1 MSLASLPMR
10 SPTLHQSGKANASGI
25 PGGYLWPI
33 ILVAYAAILP
43 RELALNLAGAA
54 LFPYRLALLAT
65 VPFLLQRAVTA
76 PVRLHWLDGIVV
88 LVSIWIPVSLLVHEP
103 AGRAL
108 ESGLALSLDLSLAYA
123 LGRLSIR
130 NSHDFRAL
138 FRAFLPGLAVVAFTL
153 FTESMLQQ
161 QILRPF
167 VAELAGL
174 PPPDLHEQVRLGLFR
189 AAGPFPHPILGGVFL
204 ASLLPLAWMAIA
216 KGWVRVLALLVSFS
230 MIFTVSTSAIVTFG
244 VGLALLASHYLYR
257 LTRLPVIA
265 LGSVAALTV
274 LALVIVASEGGL
286 LSFVARRLSLS
297 EVSGHWRALIWE
309 YAGAEALNHPLFGIG
324 LRDWLRP
331 IWMYTDSVD
340 AHFLLWS
347 MRFGLIA
354 GLGSLLIMLGASLR
368 LLSNAKFQH
377 PHARQVSVPLA
388 FSIIAIAASG
398 FSVSLWEGIAAWA
411 TIVCG
416 AAVTIG
422 TRPVL
427 YNSTSVAES
436 IEAPGIQFPS

>member
-1 MSLASLPMR
+1 MSLAALSMR
-10 SPTLHQSGKANASGI
+10 NPTLRRSGRAKASGI
-25 PGGYLWPI
+25 SGYLWPI

-43 RELALNLAGAA
+43 REFALNLAGAT
-54 LFPYRLALLAT
+54 LFPYRLALLAI

-76 PVRLHWLDGIVV
+76 PVRLHWLDGVVV
-88 LVSIWIPVSLLVHEP
+88 LVSVWIPVSLLVHEP

-174 PPPDLHEQVRLGLFR
+174 PPPELHEQVRLGLFR

-204 ASLLPLAWMAIA
+204 ASLLPIAWMAIE

-230 MIFTVSTSAIVTFG
+230 MIFTVSSA
-244 VGLALLASHYLYR
+244 ALLAFGLCIGLIAMEYAYR
-257 LTRLPVIA
+257 ATRLPVWTIA
-265 LGSVAALTV
+265 LIGALTV
-274 LALVIVASEGGL
+274 TALIALSSENGL
-286 LSFVARRLSLS
+286 LSFAARRFSLS
-297 EVSGHWRALIWE
+297 PLTGQWRVLIWE
-309 YAGAEALNHPLFGIG
+309 FAGAEAIRNPLFGIG
-324 LRDWLRP
+324 LRDWARP
-331 IWMYTDSVD
+331 FWMFTDSID

-347 MRFGLIA
+347 VRFGLVA
-354 GLGSLLIMLGASLR
+354 GVGALIMTLGSALR
-368 LLSNAKFQH
+368 LLWNARFQH
-377 PHARQVSVPLA
+377 PHARSL
-388 FSIIAIAASG
+388 SIAISFSLLSLVVSG
-398 FSVSLWEGIAAWA
+398 FTVSFWEGIGAW
-411 TIVCG
+411 IILLSG
-416 AAVTIG
+416 IAVTLG
-422 TRPVL
+422 TRPVPAGDGHQ
-427 YNSTSVAES
+427 SV
-436 IEAPGIQFPS
+436 